1 MESKK
6 RPHVEDFNEGSTKR
20 RILSDE
26 DGSPRPNIPAPDEPT
41 DADNLE
47 MFRKEAIYRKMKH
60 YARENDRS
68 QARITELERRK
79 RSCEV
84 GLAVM
89 SACWSQLVD
98 TIRSLT
104 SSDDIPD
111 IHVNSEKLFNIT
123 AKSSAEQEREIHSQL
138 ENSLIATR
146 VLVTKLAQQSNHAS
160 KALNDE
166 QLSHYRQGSK
176 RLEAELQLSRSR
188 VEELQARNDQL
199 QDALHV
205 AENRLERARS
215 STVAA
220 TQKRPL
226 DMDVSTPKAESID
239 QVLKPSSP
247 SHTSPPHA
255 NGRSPES
262 SQALDDFKD
271 KKIQEYEQE
280 IIQLKSA
287 NQELQAREDFEYL
300 DVDAVNTKVDEFAKK
315 VEYISRPGAS
325 VESRL
330 EQALSEVLARAHD
343 VTTQPFKPDHKTLLS
358 KRDADV
364 ARLRELRDQLSAE
377 LLDRKHKDISKYPS
391 VQAYKN
397 VLESRSARLSVLESQ
412 LKRCKARLASEA
424 GLGDILELL
433 GGAEASLV
441 PELKRRLSSAETRC
455 EELEKVIQDLEAAHP
470 DVAHHV
476 ESAAALKR
484 NLRDVSSRLDEYK
497 RIFGEL
503 SSSPDS
509 GQLADRKRNPLNTPM
524 LNPLIQSTKTDAQ
537 LTSEVERL
545 SNAWDQ
551 LDATIR
557 CKLLDVAPFEDRLSK
572 LTAERSK
579 LENKFYA
586 AMRERDA
593 AEASRKSYEK
603 AHEKLSGTLEKYNEL
618 LQASETAMS
627 HIQKKND
634 ALVAAVQ
641 SADASAR
648 VLDADIAK
656 LKVQLEDRKR
666 KLGETQGKVDYWEQ
680 FSRTKMQE
688 CRKQEE
694 AVARLKKDLD
704 KQAEK
709 LKEATSSTQP
719 SHSSSDEGYH
729 QLKEILQCRICKTR
743 IRDTVITKCMHTFC
757 RECLDTRIATRQR
770 KCPSCQLAFG
780 HADVQP
786 VYFQG

>member
-226 DMDVSTPKAESID
+226 DMD
-239 QVLKPSSP
+239 
-247 SHTSPPHA
+247 
-255 NGRSPES
+255 
-262 SQALDDFKD
+262 
-271 KKIQEYEQE
+271 
-280 IIQLKSA
+280 
-287 NQELQAREDFEYL
+287 
-300 DVDAVNTKVDEFAKK
+300 
-315 VEYISRPGAS
+315 
-325 VESRL
+325 
-330 EQALSEVLARAHD
+330 
-343 VTTQPFKPDHKTLLS
+343 
-358 KRDADV
+358 
-364 ARLRELRDQLSAE
+364 
-377 LLDRKHKDISKYPS
+377 
-391 VQAYKN
+391 
-397 VLESRSARLSVLESQ
+397 
-412 LKRCKARLASEA
+412 
-424 GLGDILELL
+424 
-433 GGAEASLV
+433 
-441 PELKRRLSSAETRC
+441 
-455 EELEKVIQDLEAAHP
+455 
-470 DVAHHV
+470 
-476 ESAAALKR
+476 
-484 NLRDVSSRLDEYK
+484 
-497 RIFGEL
+497 
-503 SSSPDS
+503 
-509 GQLADRKRNPLNTPM
+509 
-524 LNPLIQSTKTDAQ
+524 
-537 LTSEVERL
+537 
-545 SNAWDQ
+545 
-551 LDATIR
+551 
-557 CKLLDVAPFEDRLSK
+557 
-572 LTAERSK
+572 
-579 LENKFYA
+579 
-586 AMRERDA
+586 
-593 AEASRKSYEK
+593 
-603 AHEKLSGTLEKYNEL
+603 
-618 LQASETAMS
+618 
-627 HIQKKND
+627 
-634 ALVAAVQ
+634 
-641 SADASAR
+641 
-648 VLDADIAK
+648 
-656 LKVQLEDRKR
+656 
-666 KLGETQGKVDYWEQ
+666 
-680 FSRTKMQE
+680 
-688 CRKQEE
+688 
-694 AVARLKKDLD
+694 
-704 KQAEK
+704 
-709 LKEATSSTQP
+709 
-719 SHSSSDEGYH
+719 
-729 QLKEILQCRICKTR
+729 
-743 IRDTVITKCMHTFC
+743 
-757 RECLDTRIATRQR
+757 
-770 KCPSCQLAFG
+770 
-780 HADVQP
+780 
-786 VYFQG
+786 